1 MPENLSIHLYLDD
14 DENDLPLMSVLEGDG
29 EVELEQ
35 VESVPERVKSNHQKK
50 EKEGTGLNILTPN
63 KLITRPQ
70 ISLTQTK
77 ARVYKN

>member
-35 VESVPERVKSNHQKK
+35 IESVPERAKPNHQKNK
-50 EKEGTGLNILTPN
+50 KEGAGLNILTPN